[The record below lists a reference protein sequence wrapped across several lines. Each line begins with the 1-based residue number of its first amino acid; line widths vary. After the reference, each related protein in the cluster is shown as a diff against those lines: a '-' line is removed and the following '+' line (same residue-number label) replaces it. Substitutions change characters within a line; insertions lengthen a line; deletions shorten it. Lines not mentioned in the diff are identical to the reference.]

1 VSTTLDADL
10 STVNNDL
17 SVVMRRLTAV
27 TAVLAGAGAVAGIF
41 GMSEVGLALGFQ
53 DVRFWLVAVAIV
65 VLSLA
70 GFMYF
75 RRIDW
80 I

>member
-1 VSTTLDADL
+1 MSTTLDADL

-53 DVRFWLVAVAIV
+53 DVRFWLVAAAIV